1 MCVVSFFCKKFII
14 CRSSFT
20 ILPKLYTFGHCLQNK
35 RKQHRNMKRRSFIKN
50 MPLVVPAS
58 AAIIG
63 CSPPATAKK
72 ATESTLSNNKINKII
87 MAFELPALAYATAAL
102 EPHVDAKTMEI
113 HHDKHHAAYVT
124 NLNAAVTAD
133 ANAQGKT
140 LEELMASISKFAPAI
155 RNNGG
160 GHWNHSMFW
169 SIMGPNAGGAPT
181 GDIAAAITSTFG
193 SYDNLKKEMSTAGM
207 TRFGSGWAWLSV
219 DANKKLIVSS
229 TPNQDNPLM
238 DIADKKGTP
247 VLGVDVWEH
256 AYYLHY
262 QNRRADYLAAFF
274 NVINWNEVNRR
285 FKAAM

>member
-1 MCVVSFFCKKFII
+1 
-14 CRSSFT
+14 
-20 ILPKLYTFGHCLQNK
+20 
-35 RKQHRNMKRRSFIKN
+35 MKRRSFIKN
-50 MPLVVPAS
+50 IPFVAPAS
-58 AAIIG
+58 LAIASCTPAA
-63 CSPPATAKK
+63 AKK
-72 ATESTLSNNKINKII
+72 VSENTLSNNKINKTV
-87 MAFELPALAYATAAL
+87 MAFELPALAYATTAL
-102 EPHVDAKTMEI
+102 EPHIDAKTMEI

-140 LEELMASISKFAPAI
+140 IEALITNISKYAPAI

-160 GHWNHSMFW
+160 GHWNHTMFW
-169 SIMGPNAGGAPT
+169 SIMGPNSGGAPT
-181 GDIAAAITSTFG
+181 GDIATAINSTFG
-193 SYDNLKKEMSTAGM
+193 SFDNFKKELSQAGM

-238 DIADKKGTP
+238 DVADKKGTP

-274 NVINWNEVNRR
+274 NVVNWDEVNRR
-285 FKAAM
+285 FKAAMG